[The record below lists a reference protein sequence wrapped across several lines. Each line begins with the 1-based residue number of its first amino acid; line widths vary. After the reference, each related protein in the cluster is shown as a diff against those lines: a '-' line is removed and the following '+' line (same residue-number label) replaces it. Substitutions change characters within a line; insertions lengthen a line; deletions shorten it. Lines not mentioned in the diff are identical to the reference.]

1 MRRQGHWDQSHRF
14 YEEAIELDPRNV
26 FLLGDAFLTD
36 AGMRDIASARKLLER
51 ARNLSPQNAT
61 IIAMLALTCQMTGD
75 LAQAQTLL
83 DGAPS
88 ADGDD
93 WYFQVLATNAILL
106 RKYEPALTML
116 KAQLSKPEA
125 LEGSLS
131 SFLVSFADV
140 ERNAGQTDAAARTY
154 EQARSTLEAQLREQA
169 DNAALISAL
178 AWVEAW
184 LGNKDKAFDL
194 ARRAIALDPSAKNAY
209 TGPSREDTLARIEAH
224 FGEKDDAIAIVQRLL
239 ITSYGPPVLTPAFLR
254 VDPDWDNLRADPRF
268 EKLCQEPGK

>member
-1 MRRQGHWDQSHRF
+1 
-14 YEEAIELDPRNV
+14 
-26 FLLGDAFLTD
+26 
-36 AGMRDIASARKLLER
+36 
-51 ARNLSPQNAT
+51 
-61 IIAMLALTCQMTGD
+61 
-75 LAQAQTLL
+75 LL
-83 DGAPS
+83 DGVPS

-93 WYFQVLATNAILL
+93 WYFPVLATNAILL
-106 RKYEPALTML
+106 REYEPALTKL
-116 KAQLSKPEA
+116 KAQLSNPEA

-131 SFLVSFADV
+131 SFLVSFGDV

-169 DNAALISAL
+169 ENATLMSAL

-194 ARRAIALDPSAKNAY
+194 ARRAIALESSAKNAY

-224 FGEKDDAIAIVQRLL
+224 FGDKDDAIAIVQRLL

-254 VDPDWDNLRADPRF
+254 VDPDWDNLRDDPRF
-268 EKLCQEPGK
+268 QKLCQDAGK

>member
-1 MRRQGHWDQSHRF
+1 
-14 YEEAIELDPRNV
+14 
-26 FLLGDAFLTD
+26 
-36 AGMRDIASARKLLER
+36 
-51 ARNLSPQNAT
+51 
-61 IIAMLALTCQMTGD
+61 MTGD

-83 DGAPS
+83 DGVPS

-106 RKYEPALTML
+106 RKYEPALTKL
-116 KAQLSKPEA
+116 KAQLSNPEA
-125 LEGSLS
+125 LDSLS
-131 SFLVSFADV
+131 SFLVSFGDV